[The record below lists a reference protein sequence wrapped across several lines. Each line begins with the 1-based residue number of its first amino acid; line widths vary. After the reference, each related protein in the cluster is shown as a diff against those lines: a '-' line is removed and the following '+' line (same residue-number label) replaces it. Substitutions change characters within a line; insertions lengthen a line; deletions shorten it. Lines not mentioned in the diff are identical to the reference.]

1 MAIIKQTIP
10 PEKDERL
17 KQISRDTLSE
27 VLEKLYKNN
36 RVLVV
41 RPTGF
46 GKSYLLAGLT
56 SALDEDG
63 NRRFKK
69 CLYVYPTDV
78 IKEDVIKTYSN
89 LGNDSRAGML
99 KDTVFIS
106 YKKITNM
113 IDDLEK
119 TGKTVVRCNIYVKK
133 DTKQEAE
140 TVYTVGDKTKNSII
154 SEINGYL
161 GKNGLREWFRQF
173 DLVMLDECHKTGS
186 NGFLA
191 AWDKVG
197 SIITSS
203 EKTKLVGVTATPD
216 RLDGI
221 DIKEIFGKQNQISRL
236 PLSECI
242 REGLL
247 QKFDYVY
254 TIGNRSE
261 YIETCIS
268 TLNTIRKRHN
278 DDLLN
283 REEITE
289 LYKTMDKIKPI
300 HLVIRERVGDA
311 HTGGSNY
318 MKFVVFFDDSKHI
331 KEKHQEVIN
340 WFSNAF
346 PDMEVNHKIVI
357 NKTDNDM
364 EIAELDVL
372 DKLVPRENV
381 IDLIFCIDMLNMG
394 YHVESITGVMLLRH
408 TTSAVIYNQQI
419 GRCFS
424 VRSMNKPIIF
434 DIVDKLNG
442 GIKIKGQRDAL
453 ESENKAAGVQKDLPS
468 ILNKDCVDSYN
479 TVQDLLVLAN
489 KMKKKDFNMVE
500 SICWMYEMRNT
511 PVEILSYMANR
522 KVETI
527 LNILITHNIKIADN
541 DKENLLKK
549 YGDSEKLVKLLSG
562 EVD

>member
-1 MAIIKQTIP
+1 MAIIEQNIP
-10 PEKDERL
+10 PEKEERL
-17 KQISRDTLSE
+17 KQISKNTLNE

-56 SALDEDG
+56 SALDEQN

-69 CLYVYPTDV
+69 SLYVYPTEV
-78 IKEDVIKTYSN
+78 IKDDVIKTYSN
-89 LGNDSRAGML
+89 LGKDERAGML

-119 TGKTVVRCNIYVKK
+119 KGETSVCLSEYVKNS
-133 DTKQEAE
+133 DNTKAN
-140 TVYTVGDKTKNSII
+140 TIYTIGNKAKNSII
-154 SEINGYL
+154 TEIKSYQ
-161 GKNGLREWFRQF
+161 GKQSLREWFRQF

-186 NGFLA
+186 NGFRA
-191 AWDKVG
+191 AWAKVG
-197 SIITSS
+197 SIITGS

-236 PLSECI
+236 TLSDCI
-242 REGLL
+242 KEGLL

-261 YIETCIS
+261 YMDTCIETI
-268 TLNTIRKRHN
+268 NKIRRKQN
-278 DDLLN
+278 DEELN
-283 REEITE
+283 REEIAE

-300 HLVIRERVGDA
+300 HLVIRERVGYL

-331 KEKHQEVIN
+331 KFKGQEVVS
-340 WFSNAF
+340 WFKNAF
-346 PDMEVNHKIVI
+346 PEMEVNTKIVI
-357 NKTDNDM
+357 NKKDNDM

-372 DKLVPRENV
+372 DTLIPRENT
-381 IDLIFCIDMLNMG
+381 IDLILCIDMLNMG

-434 DIVDKLNG
+434 DVVDKLSG
-442 GIKIKGQRDAL
+442 GIQIKGYKKSLD
-453 ESENKAAGVQKDLPS
+453 EPKSAGVQKDLPS

-479 TVQDLLVLAN
+479 TVNELLILAN
-489 KMKKKDFNMVE
+489 KMKKKDFNVNE
-500 SICWMYEMRNT
+500 SICWMYEMRHT
-511 PVEILSYMANR
+511 PVEVLAYMTNKRIDKVIEVLINNKIKIVNTDKEEILR
-522 KVETI
+522 KYGSDTRVT
-527 LNILITHNIKIADN
+527 NILA
-541 DKENLLKK
+541 KEI
-549 YGDSEKLVKLLSG
+549 D
-562 EVD
+562 